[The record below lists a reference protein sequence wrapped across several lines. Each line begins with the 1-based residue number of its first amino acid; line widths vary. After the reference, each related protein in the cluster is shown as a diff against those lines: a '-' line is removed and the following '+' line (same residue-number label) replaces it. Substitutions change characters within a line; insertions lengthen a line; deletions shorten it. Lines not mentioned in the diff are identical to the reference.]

1 MYTLI
6 NTKGCGRTTPMLNRA
21 ETEGFE
27 PSEPVRARL
36 VSSEVLSTTQPRLQ
50 YHIS

>member
-1 MYTLI
+1 
-6 NTKGCGRTTPMLNRA
+6 MLVSANENSRFRGFSLA